1 MAGKGGYQP
10 PRKPAPSSGPGPLSK
25 RTDGGPA
32 DKRQPI
38 RELPNAEYGEA
49 KEFRTNQ
56 QAAPMA
62 ATPAASGMPA
72 MPPPNPAAD
81 VVGFGAPSQR
91 PDEPVTAG
99 ADAGLGPDAAALGIP
114 DPSKADIENLKRVL
128 PALELMASGPTSSQ
142 ATRNVVRRLRS
153 LTD

>member
-10 PRKPAPSSGPGPLSK
+10 PAKPAPSSGPGPLSK

-32 DKRQPI
+32 AKRQPI

-49 KEFRTNQ
+49 QEFRTNQ

-62 ATPAASGMPA
+62 ASAGGGQVSA
-72 MPPPNPAAD
+72 PPPVDPTAG
-81 VVGFGAPSQR
+81 VVGFGAPSQM
-91 PDEPVTAG
+91 PDQPVTAG
-99 ADAGLGPDAAALGIP
+99 ADAGLGPDSSALGIP

-128 PALELMASGPTSSQ
+128 PALELVASGPNSSQ